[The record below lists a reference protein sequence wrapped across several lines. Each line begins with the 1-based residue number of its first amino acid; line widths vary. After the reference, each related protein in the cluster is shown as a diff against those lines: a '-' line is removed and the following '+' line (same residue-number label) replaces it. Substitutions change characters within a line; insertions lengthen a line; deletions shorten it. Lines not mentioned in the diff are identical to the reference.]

1 MEDSDTIHSAVKE
14 GVQKKYV
21 VRIWKIFKAEV
32 RDKNTVS
39 AVCAF
44 AMPVLQTE
52 LRTLDRKTRNILV
65 KARFNHV
72 KSDIHRLY
80 ISWKEGGR
88 GMIGVF
94 DYFNRECS
102 TLV

>member
-1 MEDSDTIHSAVKE
+1 MH
-14 GVQKKYV
+14 
-21 VRIWKIFKAEV
+21 
-32 RDKNTVS
+32 
-39 AVCAF
+39 
-44 AMPVLQTE
+44 VLWYGFDIISLTQTGIIA
-52 LRTLDRKTRNILV
+52 LDRKTRNILV
-65 KARFNHV
+65 KACFHHV